1 MQITGVWQVN
11 DMIKAAIMDSGDH
24 QLAFNKFKHWH
35 DKKAI
40 VKIIMDL
47 AVLVTILGCIC
58 YFIKSGYGLRLKF
71 CIIII
76 FLILACFELRDIYG
90 RIKKMTGYT
99 KKLREK
105 KGEYVVY
112 TCEFDDDRLQI
123 EYGAGEPEWVLYR
136 HTYDD
141 LHSAVEDD
149 SFFYLLSDQYS
160 AYVIGK
166 NELTEGTPEELSA
179 LLSDKM
185 GDRFRR
191 AET

>member
-1 MQITGVWQVN
+1 
-11 DMIKAAIMDSGDH
+11 MIKATIMDSGDH
-24 QLAFNKFKHWH
+24 QLAFNKLKHWH

-40 VKIIMDL
+40 VNIIVNF
-47 AVLVTILGCIC
+47 AVLVTTLVVAVICIVK
-58 YFIKSGYGLRLKF
+58 YDYRSNYREFY
-71 CIIII
+71 I
-76 FLILACFELRDIYG
+76 FLLISAFLELIYIYR

-105 KGEYVVY
+105 KGEYVLY
-112 TCEFDDDRLQI
+112 TCEFDDDHLQI
-123 EYGAGEPEWVLYR
+123 EYGAGEPEWGLYR

-141 LHSAVEDD
+141 LHSVVEDD
-149 SFFYLLSDQYS
+149 SFFYLLTTPNN

-185 GDRFRR
+185 GDRFGR